1 MTKDPLVS
9 SKESLDIRKEF
20 KPERNGFIHQHVH
33 HLTGLVTYQAAQM
46 SCAKIYRATE
56 MCLVIKKKGIS
67 SQKYMVF
74 IFSIRT
80 LQYLK
85 RRNIYFY
92 LKSSY
97 MPKVT

>member
-56 MCLVIKKKGIS
+56 MCLVIKKKGT
-67 SQKYMVF
+67 F
-74 IFSIRT
+74 E
-80 LQYLK
+80 L
-85 RRNIYFY
+85 
-92 LKSSY
+92 
-97 MPKVT
+97 